1 MFANLTFQQDKD
13 ISSEIDIDDELE
25 DEETEREAIEL
36 IQRQMQEIHE
46 LKSTLSQK
54 EAQIAGL

>member
-1 MFANLTFQQDKD
+1 MFANLTFQQDKE

-36 IQRQMQEIHE
+36 IQR
-46 LKSTLSQK
+46 
-54 EAQIAGL
+54 